1 MQKIIPFKKEIIFKN
16 TIEEILSISMDNH
29 LEIENSTVKGN
40 FLISGEYESLQRK
53 EPFNFDIPYLGYLDE
68 NYNTENAKV
77 DVDDFYYEINE
88 PNKLSI
94 FIDICVD
101 KLQEKPLIDLD
112 IEREDN
118 MLENIM
124 DEKEEKLQEIKEVK
138 EDVAEINEE
147 SENIIFSNMNSSID
161 ESYMTYKVYIVREGD
176 TIEAILEKYEISHE
190 QLFKYNVINELN
202 IGDKLIIPHE
212 KN

>member
-124 DEKEEKLQEIKEVK
+124 DEKEGKLQEIKEVK
-138 EDVAEINEE
+138 EDVVEINEE